1 VFALGALVGVATG
14 FAAAWGMA
22 FLGYR
27 VAQLHAAEEEDD
39 D

>member
-1 VFALGALVGVATG
+1 MALAFAVGMLTGAGLV
-14 FAAAWGMA
+14 A
-22 FLGYR
+22 FTAFVSYR